1 MKNSFTKEEMIKG
14 KGCYSLKQ
22 LMALPFMEKE
32 KITLEDVLRS
42 SISLHDKRWMVWN
55 NCELSLK
62 EKKKLALQLVWMV
75 LPIYEEKYPGDLRV
89 RECLEALESF
99 NKGSITE
106 EELKE
111 KRRAADAAA
120 AYVTAANAAAAA
132 AADVTA
138 ANAAAAAAD
147 AAAAYVTAAT
157 AANAAYAAYAAAAR
171 NDLTYQE
178 KYVQILID
186 FVK

>member
-89 RECLEALESF
+89 RECLEAIESF
-99 NKGSITE
+99 NKGSIAE

-111 KRRAADAAA
+111 KRRAAYAAA
-120 AYVTAANAAAAA
+120 AYATYITAYATYA
-132 AADVTA
+132 AAD
-138 ANAAAAAAD
+138 D
-147 AAAAYVTAAT
+147 D
-157 AANAAYAAYAAAAR
+157 AAYAAYAAYAR